1 MGGGG
6 WRWRE
11 TKSLLMPFTFLL
23 PVPGTFNCN
32 FENNFCGWTQAHDD
46 QFDWTRQSRPTTTTN
61 TGPSRDHTTGRELYT
76 HITVVVVVTVA
87 VAVASNLLSPQ
98 NSFLVLKPETAMH
111 IFHTTLTCDKTQ
123 TKVETSLE
131 WQKHFLSVPRYDK
144 SAPLSRPFFCLFVIH
159 GPSHYSRA
167 ARKST
172 CHGNEVL
179 QQDITHLIL
188 RPFYQHGSL
197 CQDPAGNCTTQRP
210 PDHHKKMQTMDISP
224 VHWVWPKPSCKA
236 QWKGEENKAD
246 RERWEGNIKEWTGL
260 EFGKSQRA
268 VENREKLRKLV
279 AKSSVVH
286 QRPWQSRNWWW
297 WWWLALLICLLAH
310 PTIDLAVQ
318 QWWYSEFCVDFS
330 ESEMLDHLSAV

>member
-1 MGGGG
+1 
-6 WRWRE
+6 
-11 TKSLLMPFTFLL
+11 MPFTFLL

-76 HITVVVVVTVA
+76 HITVVVVVT

-188 RPFYQHGSL
+188 RPFYQHRSL

-236 QWKGEENKAD
+236 QWKGGEDKAD
-246 RERWEGNIKEWTGL
+246 RRRDGKTTSGNGQAWSLPSPRGQLKT
-260 EFGKSQRA
+260 
-268 VENREKLRKLV
+268 EKNGGNWLWSHLWQCEVICGAPTTLV
-279 AKSSVVH
+279 VKAWMKVH
-286 QRPWQSRNWWW
+286 SHGHCRH
-297 WWWLALLICLLAH
+297 C
-310 PTIDLAVQ
+310 
-318 QWWYSEFCVDFS
+318 
-330 ESEMLDHLSAV
+330 LSAVTGVCVVHSRLQRHWCLDLCGVAGVTLLCTKAP